1 MLEVK
6 ESQIYKGRKTI
17 YAENN
22 VSDELINK
30 VKELMETEELIK
42 VSFDVMGETLHNIL
56 SYQLKEK
63 LPEFKFGISRYNCT
77 IVK

>member
-30 VKELMETEELIK
+30 VK
-42 VSFDVMGETLHNIL
+42 
-56 SYQLKEK
+56 
-63 LPEFKFGISRYNCT
+63 
-77 IVK
+77 